1 VVKVSNV
8 KGRREGEG
16 EEVRDLCSALHVYT
30 FHEFIL
36 LIGRWMQTA
45 DLIG

>member
-1 VVKVSNV
+1 MVKVSNV
-8 KGRREGEG
+8 KGREGEG
-16 EEVRDLCSALHVYT
+16 EEVRDLCSALRVYT

-45 DLIG
+45 DLIR